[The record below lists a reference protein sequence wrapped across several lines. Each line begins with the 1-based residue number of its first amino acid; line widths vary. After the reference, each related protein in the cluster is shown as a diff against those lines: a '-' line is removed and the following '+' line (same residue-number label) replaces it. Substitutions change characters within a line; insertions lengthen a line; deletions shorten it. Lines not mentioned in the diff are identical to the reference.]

1 MLRVFRVQG
10 LAVCLCA
17 MHVFVLA
24 VCLFTLLV
32 FFRCSIQGVV
42 GSSTS
47 FSFAGFHNPIR
58 LRRA

>member
-32 FFRCSIQGVV
+32 FFGALYRVLWGRV
-42 GSSTS
+42 
-47 FSFAGFHNPIR
+47 
-58 LRRA
+58 RAFFCWIS